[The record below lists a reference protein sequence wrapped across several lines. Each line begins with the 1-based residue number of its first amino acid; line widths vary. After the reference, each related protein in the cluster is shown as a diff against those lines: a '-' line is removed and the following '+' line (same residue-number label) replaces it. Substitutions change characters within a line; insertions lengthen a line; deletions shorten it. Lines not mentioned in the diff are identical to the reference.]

1 MTMTASEPGT
11 GIFHAVVRTAEGR
24 VVEYDGDADEIDFWL
39 SEFRK
44 ADTLAEVDVR
54 ELTDDELEAH
64 GPIWDSQGSSEE
76 DDEAPVDDD
85 E

>member
-1 MTMTASEPGT
+1 MMTMTATDPGT

-39 SEFRK
+39 DEFRK

-54 ELTDDELEAH
+54 ELAEDEAS
-64 GPIWDSQGSSEE
+64 GIWDSPGASPE
-76 DDEAPVDDD
+76 DDF
-85 E
+85 